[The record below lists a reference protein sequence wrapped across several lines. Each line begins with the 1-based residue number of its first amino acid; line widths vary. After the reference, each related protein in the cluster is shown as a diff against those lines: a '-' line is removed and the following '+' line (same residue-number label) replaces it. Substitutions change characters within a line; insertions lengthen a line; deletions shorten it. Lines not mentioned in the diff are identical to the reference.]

1 MSAARIAAIVPT
13 YEERS
18 SLPRLVEDLRREGID
33 EVIVADGDSPDGTAS
48 VARSLGAKVVVTT
61 RCRGVQLNAGAAEAG
76 APLLLFLHA
85 DSRLPAGASDAIA
98 AALARER
105 VVLGAF
111 ALAID
116 ATHAPWWTR
125 LSLGLVGGGATL
137 RARLL
142 SLPYGD
148 QGLFM
153 TRAAFDRLGGFPPIA
168 RCEDLD
174 LVLARAAPGR
184 SRSCRFRRRRGAGT
198 ATGPGVRAPATSGT
212 RPDSCQTPRDGKGRN
227 RGHPGPRERRET
239 RTIMKISARSHD
251 SVVILDLEGKI
262 TMGLGDRELRQSI
275 DKLIVEGRHDVLL
288 NFSGVTYI
296 DSSGVSELVQSF
308 KALRNLGGHLK
319 IENLSN
325 KVYSTL
331 QIAKLLPIFEIFD
344 NEGAALGSFKGHAVR

>member
-174 LVLARAAPGR
+174 LVLRARRAGKIAILPLPITTSARRWNRHGTWR
-184 SRSCRFRRRRGAGT
+184 TSARNVRDALRFVLDSARREKAGT
-198 ATGPGVRAPATSGT
+198 AAILDPENVERRAPS
-212 RPDSCQTPRDGKGRN
+212 
-227 RGHPGPRERRET
+227 
-239 RTIMKISARSHD
+239 
-251 SVVILDLEGKI
+251 
-262 TMGLGDRELRQSI
+262 
-275 DKLIVEGRHDVLL
+275 
-288 NFSGVTYI
+288 
-296 DSSGVSELVQSF
+296 
-308 KALRNLGGHLK
+308 
-319 IENLSN
+319 
-325 KVYSTL
+325 
-331 QIAKLLPIFEIFD
+331 
-344 NEGAALGSFKGHAVR
+344 